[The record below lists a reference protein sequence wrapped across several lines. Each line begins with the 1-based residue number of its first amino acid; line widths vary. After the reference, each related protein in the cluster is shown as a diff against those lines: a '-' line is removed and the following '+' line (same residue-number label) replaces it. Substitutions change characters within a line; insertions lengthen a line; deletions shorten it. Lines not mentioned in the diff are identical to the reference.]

1 MAPKQGNEV
10 LRVTLDVVLIRKLR
24 VLAAEKGKPV
34 RNHVTEALT
43 RYLNDL
49 EQKLDG

>member
-10 LRVTLDVVLIRKLR
+10 LRVTLARDLIRKLR
-24 VLAAEKGKPV
+24 VLAAEKGSPV
-34 RNHVTEALT
+34 RTHIAEALT

-49 EQKLDG
+49 EQKTDG